1 MTIRP
6 IAKSLYALSTL
17 AFLVVGVSVSLLRT
31 GLLPDAMR
39 DIIVRFGDGNPNALH
54 IIQEFGALMI
64 FAGLVSFWFVR
75 QYEQSRAFHW
85 AMTIFWAL
93 IALAH
98 FGVTHRL
105 PGPIINSVP
114 FVLFAVVGL
123 IRWSSE
129 KNRDHLS
136 DRSR

>member
-1 MTIRP
+1 MTAWSAIRRFWSAICWRCLP
-6 IAKSLYALSTL
+6 TASSWSST
-17 AFLVVGVSVSLLRT
+17 
-31 GLLPDAMR
+31 
-39 DIIVRFGDGNPNALH
+39 
-54 IIQEFGALMI
+54 
-64 FAGLVSFWFVR
+64 GLVSFWFVR

-85 AMTIFWAL
+85 AMTIFWAF

-123 IRWSSE
+123 IRWKTE
-129 KNRDHLS
+129 KTEIS
-136 DRSR
+136 